1 MNQNGSFEPTFS
13 PARSCAAFLVCLVTL
28 AAFFVY
34 PATAQERATRF
45 KPIDIILSQ
54 IEESFGDVLS
64 GSSIQK
70 PEEIYD
76 ETFIYLDLRVLLDAS
91 SPDSAVTALSDLS
104 PTGTPLTGICVPG
117 SYGKLDMAP
126 DLAYSVVTTTQDD
139 VRVTASIYPGDRAE
153 NPFNDVFC
161 AFDGNPAQAV
171 FRLRGFF
178 FVMKDQTE
186 DGVFVQ
192 LRPINPTPE
201 EAEKFWSEVTPDE

>member
-1 MNQNGSFEPTFS
+1 MNGHDSFKPGSS
-13 PARSCAAFLVCLVTL
+13 LGRLCGVFLFCFFALT
-28 AAFFVY
+28 ASFVY
-34 PATAQERATRF
+34 PATAQDKATRF
-45 KPIDIILSQ
+45 QPIDIYLSQ

-76 ETFIYLDLRVLLDAS
+76 ETFVYLDLRVLLDAT
-91 SPDSAVTALSDLS
+91 SPDSAVAALSDLS
-104 PTGTPLTGICVPG
+104 PTGTPLTGICIPG
-117 SYGKLDMAP
+117 SYGKLDMAA
-126 DLAYSVVTTTQDD
+126 DLAYSVVTTTKDD
-139 VRVTASIYPGDRAE
+139 IRVTASMYPGDRAE

-186 DGVFVQ
+186 DGIFVQ

-201 EAEKFWSEVTPDE
+201 EAVKFWSTAASDG

>member
-1 MNQNGSFEPTFS
+1 MNGQDSFKPSSSLIRVCVVFLF
-13 PARSCAAFLVCLVTL
+13 CALIATTAV
-28 AAFFVY
+28 VY
-34 PATAQERATRF
+34 PAKAQGDAPRF

-54 IEESFGDVLS
+54 IEGSFGEVLS

-76 ETFIYLDLRVLLDAS
+76 ETFVYLDLRVVLDAS
-91 SPDSAVTALSDLS
+91 SPDTSVTALSDLS
-104 PTGTPLTGICVPG
+104 PTGTPLTGICIPG

-126 DLAYSVVTTTQDD
+126 DLAYSVVTRTQDG
-139 VRVTASIYPGDRAE
+139 VRVTASMYPGDRAE

-161 AFDGNPAQAV
+161 AFDGNPTQAV

-186 DGVFVQ
+186 NGIVVQ
-192 LRPINPTPE
+192 LRPINPTPD
-201 EAEKFWSEVTPDE
+201 EAAKFWSTVASDE

>member
-1 MNQNGSFEPTFS
+1 MNEQDSFRPS
-13 PARSCAAFLVCLVTL
+13 SLLDRLCIAVLACAFAL
-28 AAFFVY
+28 AASVVY
-34 PATAQERATRF
+34 PNEAQADAPRF
-45 KPIDIILSQ
+45 KPIDIYLSQ
-54 IEESFGDVLS
+54 TEGSFGEVLS

-76 ETFIYLDLRVLLDAS
+76 ETFVYLDLRVVLDAT
-91 SPDSAVTALSDLS
+91 SPDTAVTALSDLS
-104 PTGTPLTGICVPG
+104 PTGTPITGICVPG

-126 DLAYSVVTTTQDD
+126 DLAYSVVTRTQDG
-139 VRVTASIYPGDRAE
+139 VRVTASMYPGDRAE

-186 DGVFVQ
+186 DGIFVQ
-192 LRPINPTPE
+192 LRPINPTPD
-201 EAEKFWSEVTPDE
+201 EAAKFWRTVASDE